1 MTQLIALLLALLACC
16 GLIPL
21 GAAAKRKREQRR
33 QSKRSSFAAGGPQST
48 NNLVGGG
55 AGAGDSSSN
64 FNRASAASFGATSGA
79 GVMGAGAMSQKSGP
93 GTAFY
98 SSQRTLAPNSSASW
112 AGSSDKLG
120 GGKTNGNG
128 LGLGGAAA
136 IAGVAGAT
144 GGATGLGAPGPNANA
159 AHTPGRVLLTSMR
172 DENQSGEHL
181 ILPNSTVTVLWPYS
195 AALPDELSLRPG
207 QKLTVL
213 RIYDDGWGTGQLIES
228 DNSRGRQG
236 AFPLVCVTENNST
249 NDAFSSRGSQ
259 SGHSQSQRWSGGAS
273 QDGN

>member
-1 MTQLIALLLALLACC
+1 
-16 GLIPL
+16 
-21 GAAAKRKREQRR
+21 
-33 QSKRSSFAAGGPQST
+33 
-48 NNLVGGG
+48 
-55 AGAGDSSSN
+55 
-64 FNRASAASFGATSGA
+64 
-79 GVMGAGAMSQKSGP
+79 MGAGNMSQKSGP

-120 GGKTNGNG
+120 GKPGVGNGSSNG
-128 LGLGGAAA
+128 LGIGGAAA

-144 GGATGLGAPGPNANA
+144 GGAAALGAPGTNATA

-259 SGHSQSQRWSGGAS
+259 SGHSHSPRWSGGAS
-273 QDGN
+273 QPEEAL